1 MEITTGLERLWKEK
15 YQPLIYTRQDPN
27 NPGQP
32 PEELNRAQVLEQ
44 FVNENKTYPEKYRQ
58 RMATKFAVYL
68 DPNALT
74 QAPHMNRE
82 AEGGQAPSA
91 EAMWYAQMNV
101 WVQQDVARAI
111 SEMNTFRVDGGRT
124 RPSHGVYESRVK
136 HVKSITL
143 GSGFDMYYTAA
154 SAAGASGATE
164 DPAAAAAQ
172 TKQPKV
178 YNASATGRACGPMYD
193 VVHSTLTAV
202 VAENAVEDLIRTLQS
217 GRMVT
222 VLQVSE
228 IKKIDSTMAADLG
241 YDYGPAPVVQV
252 KIKCEHL
259 FMRDWTAR
267 HPKDPMPAEVRKR
280 LGVTDPSQQGTPAGG
295 ASPVASSR

>member
-1 MEITTGLERLWKEK
+1 
-15 YQPLIYTRQDPN
+15 
-27 NPGQP
+27 
-32 PEELNRAQVLEQ
+32 
-44 FVNENKTYPEKYRQ
+44 
-58 RMATKFAVYL
+58 MATKFAVYL
-68 DPNALT
+68 DANALT

-101 WVQQDVARAI
+101 WVQQDIARAI
-111 SEMNTFRVDGGRT
+111 SEMNTFRDRRG
-124 RPSHGVYESRVK
+124 SDAAESRRLRVAREARE
-136 HVKSITL
+136 VDL
-143 GSGFDMYYTAA
+143 AGAGFDMYYTAA

-178 YNASATGRACGPMYD
+178 YNASPTGRACGPMYD

-222 VLQVSE
+222 VIQLPESRR
-228 IKKIDSTMAADLG
+228 ST
-241 YDYGPAPVVQV
+241 APWPRTWATTTGRRRW
-252 KIKCEHL
+252 C
-259 FMRDWTAR
+259 R
-267 HPKDPMPAEVRKR
+267 
-280 LGVTDPSQQGTPAGG
+280 
-295 ASPVASSR
+295 